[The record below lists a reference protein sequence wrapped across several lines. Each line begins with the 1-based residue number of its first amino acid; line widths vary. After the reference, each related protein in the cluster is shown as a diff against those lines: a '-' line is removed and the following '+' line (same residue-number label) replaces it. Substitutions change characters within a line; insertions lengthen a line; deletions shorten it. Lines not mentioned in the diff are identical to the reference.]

1 MFLPALFG
9 NRWGLKPLGT
19 NGLRCFASYGLSGVD
34 VLAGFVWQPLG
45 AEALGDQR
53 DTLLCE
59 LLIKWYRCSCW
70 LCLATVG
77 G

>member
-1 MFLPALFG
+1 MFLLALLG

-53 DTLLCE
+53 ATLLCQ
-59 LLIKWYRCSCW
+59 IGRCFQNASIVW
-70 LCLATVG
+70 LVSVV
-77 G
+77 